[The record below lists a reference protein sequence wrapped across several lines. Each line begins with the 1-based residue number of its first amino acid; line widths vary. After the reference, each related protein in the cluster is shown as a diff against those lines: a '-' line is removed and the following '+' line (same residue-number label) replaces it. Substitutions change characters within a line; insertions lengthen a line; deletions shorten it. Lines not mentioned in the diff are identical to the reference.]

1 MLDETFYVNFK
12 HRGKYL
18 NLQRLIK
25 NFFSFRRWKW
35 RQCLAKSNHS
45 IPTSCGTSF
54 PMTRGQW
61 TRARHSALD
70 PSNIQPFV
78 CPSVSNNSGTN
89 QNHSTLLENH
99 SKCRIRIFG
108 ILAFST
114 NFCPIKIDLSGNTV
128 WPQASVFFFFSKMEH
143 CLEFL
148 IIFCFFNM

>member
-1 MLDETFYVNFK
+1 MLNKTFAVNFK
-12 HRGKYL
+12 HRAKCL

-35 RQCLAKSNHS
+35 RQCSAKSNHS

-70 PSNIQPFV
+70 PSNIQPYV

-114 NFCPIKIDLSGNTV
+114 NVCTIKTDLSGNTV
-128 WPQASVFFFFSKMEH
+128 WPQASDYQKFAKMDH
-143 CLEFL
+143 
-148 IIFCFFNM
+148 FCHF